1 MSAYVF
7 SSPTCAPCQTLK
19 PVIEELKEEF
29 PSLKWI
35 HVNIKNDP
43 EGYTQKYGVK
53 VVPTVVAVSAKG
65 VESHSGTAA
74 MGYYRILRNATQSE
88 ETQ

>member
-19 PVIEELKEEF
+19 PVIQDLKEEF
-29 PSLKWI
+29 PSLQWI
-35 HVNIKNDP
+35 DVNIKDDP
-43 EGYTQKYGVK
+43 RGLTQKYGVK
-53 VVPTVVAVSAKG
+53 QVPTVVVHSTKG

-74 MGYYRILRNATQSE
+74 MGYYRILRNATQ
-88 ETQ
+88 Q

>member
-19 PVIEELKEEF
+19 PVIQDLKEEF
-29 PSLKWI
+29 PSLQWI
-35 HVNIKNDP
+35 DVNIKDDP
-43 EGYTQKYGVK
+43 RGLTQKYGVK
-53 VVPTVVAVSAKG
+53 QVPTVVVHSMKG

-74 MGYYRILRNATQSE
+74 MGYYRILRNATQ
-88 ETQ
+88 Q